1 MTEDDIIGEI
11 SQIETFAKGTGVH
24 IRHYLNRQ
32 YGRGNW
38 RKRKGIALVRDDYGN
53 PRLAEIHWFEAHG
66 IGRKDFKR
74 KLWLEE

>member
-1 MTEDDIIGEI
+1 MTEDDILSEI

-24 IRHYLNRQ
+24 IRQYLNSR

-38 RKRKGIALVRDDYGN
+38 RKCKGIALVRDDFDY

-74 KLWLEE
+74 KRWLDE